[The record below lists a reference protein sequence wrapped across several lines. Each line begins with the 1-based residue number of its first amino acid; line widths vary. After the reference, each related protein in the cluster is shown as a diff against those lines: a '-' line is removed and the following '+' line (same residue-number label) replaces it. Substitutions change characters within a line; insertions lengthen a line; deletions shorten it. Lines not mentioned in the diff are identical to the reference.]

1 MATILITG
9 SNGQLGSELKLV
21 SKNYYGYDFIFT
33 DLDTLDIT
41 DNQKTRDFIQKVN
54 PDWILNCAAYNQ
66 VDKAESDIQTAMLI
80 NETAVNNISESI
92 KGSECR
98 FIHFSTDYVFS
109 GKSFIPYNEYS
120 EPDPESFY
128 GRSKLA
134 GEKAALSHHA
144 AMIIRTSWLYSSFG
158 SNFVK
163 TILKKAKER
172 ESLNVVFDQAG
183 TPTYAADLA
192 EALMAIVAGVIRNQ
206 LAYIPGI
213 YHYSNEGVCSWYDF
227 AEAIVSESGLSC
239 RVVPIL
245 SVQYPTAARRP
256 AYSVLDKSKIK
267 ENYGLNIPHWRTS
280 LTKCIKIIEQQ
291 QKIDLSPTLPR
302 GQE

>member
-9 SNGQLGSELKLV
+9 SDGQLGSELKIV
-21 SKNYYGYDFIFT
+21 SKNFYGYDFIFT
-33 DLDTLDIT
+33 DLETLDIT
-41 DNQKTRDFIQKVN
+41 DNQKTRDFIQKAN

-66 VDKAESDIQTAMLI
+66 VDKAESDIQTAMLV
-80 NETAVNNISESI
+80 NGTAVKNISESI

-120 EPDPESFY
+120 EPDPESVY

-134 GEKAALSHHA
+134 GEKAAMIHHA
-144 AMIIRTSWLYSSFG
+144 AMIIRTSWLYSSYG

-163 TILKKAKER
+163 TIQNKAKER

-192 EALMAIVAGVIRNQ
+192 EAVMLIVAGVIRNQ
-206 LAYIPGI
+206 VAFIPGI

-267 ENYGLNIPHWRTS
+267 ENYGLNIPHWSTS
-280 LTKCIKIIEQQ
+280 LKKCIKLINH
-291 QKIDLSPTLPR
+291 
-302 GQE
+302 